1 MTKYEECRDRF
12 LNCHRE
18 EYRELLAGAFEVAWD
33 AALSEA
39 TGLMMDLGDTPE
51 SVEVFRRDKAFRDAV
66 RNLHSWVK
74 K

>member
-12 LNCHRE
+12 LNCHQE

-33 AALSEA
+33 AALNEA
-39 TGLMMDLGDTPE
+39 TGLMMDLGDSPE
-51 SVEVFRRDKAFRDAV
+51 TVEVFRRDKAFRDAV
-66 RNLHSWVK
+66 RELHSWVK